1 MEVDFPRGGGG
12 NELTPLEHR
21 EVIDQAKREIFK
33 SEKSSKK
40 KRMTFNEDEEE
51 VAKKIK
57 VSEIAMLTFKQI
69 KKGLV
74 MMGVVKK
81 INELDM
87 EISLPN
93 QLTGYCSL
101 TEISDYVSAQVE
113 LIAESENDDEMNL
126 PDLSEMFQV
135 GQIVVCTAI
144 SVEQGEKKR
153 IDLSLNPK
161 LVNAYIDNLNVVVG
175 AVLKN

>member
-1 MEVDFPRGGGG
+1 M
-12 NELTPLEHR
+12 
-21 EVIDQAKREIFK
+21 
-33 SEKSSKK
+33 
-40 KRMTFNEDEEE
+40 
-51 VAKKIK
+51 
-57 VSEIAMLTFKQI
+57 
-69 KKGLV
+69 
-74 MMGVVKK
+74 
-81 INELDM
+81 
-87 EISLPN
+87 
-93 QLTGYCSL
+93 
-101 TEISDYVSAQVE
+101 E